1 MRRRT
6 LVVGVILLAGA
17 GLVLFCCGG
26 SERRASDA
34 TGASPTASVDAPPA
48 APAVS
53 EAAPL
58 PSAAH
63 PSAPTASSS
72 GGATGTTSSS
82 AGARIAQAVSGSDP
96 RDLELLASIERELHR
111 DPPPEV
117 HALVA
122 ERKRGATREELA
134 RAVQRLPDLELRV
147 LAQRWLDK
155 VAPR

>member
-6 LVVGVILLAGA
+6 LVVGVVLLAGA

-34 TGASPTASVDAPPA
+34 TGASPTAPVGTPPA
-48 APAVS
+48 APAAS

-58 PSAAH
+58 P
-63 PSAPTASSS
+63 PSAHASTAAATSS
-72 GGATGTTSSS
+72 GGAPGAKSS